1 MTAIERLASR
11 LADTV
16 CGDRLR
22 IDEPLSRHTSFGIGG
37 SADLYIAVKTQSEL
51 MECREIARAE
61 GALSLVIGEGTNILV
76 ADRGIRGLVIANTCD
91 CVSQADQGLVV
102 AESGV
107 LLRELARIAVAK
119 GLSGL
124 EWAVGIPGTLGGA
137 VVGNAGAYGGCMA
150 DVVRWVTLLMPG
162 GKVEKV
168 DVDALE
174 YGYRTS
180 ALKREPSPHLRPIV
194 LGATIELEPGD
205 MEALAHRASK
215 VAAQRRMRTPEGRCA
230 GSVFKRTFQYPA
242 GFLIDQAG
250 LKGMRIGDAEISTK
264 HANFLMNAGTASA
277 RDMKSLIDK
286 VQREVWAAFAQRLEP
301 EIEFLGDWSSESSE
315 HKVVVDTVEGGEG

>member
-1 MTAIERLASR
+1 MTAIERLAIR
-11 LADTV
+11 LADTMS
-16 CGDRLR
+16 GDRLR

-37 SADLYIAVKTQSEL
+37 AADLYVVVKTQAEL
-51 MECREIARAE
+51 LECRKIAQAE
-61 GALSLVIGEGTNILV
+61 DTLSLVIGEGTNILV
-76 ADRGIRGLVIANTCD
+76 ADSGIRGMVIANTCD
-91 CVSQADQGLVV
+91 RVSKEDEGLIV

-107 LLRELARIAVAK
+107 LLRELARMAVTN
-119 GLSGL
+119 GLCGL

-162 GKVEKV
+162 GQVESV

-180 ALKREPSPHLRPIV
+180 ALKREPAPYLRPIV
-194 LGATIELEPGD
+194 LEVALALEPGD
-205 MEALAHRASK
+205 RQALAHKASK

-250 LKGMRIGDAEISTK
+250 LKGMRVGDAEISTK

-277 RDMKSLIDK
+277 RDMKCLIDK

-301 EIEFLGDWSSESSE
+301 EIEFLGDWSSESCE
-315 HKVVVDTVEGGEG
+315 HQVVVDTVEGGEG